1 MVVSIKDVILSPNTI
16 MKRIEFISHSVLDQL
31 MNGPKTWDIYSLQFD
46 ESTDVADI
54 AQLTVIVTMVFSDNA
69 TKEEMLAFF
78 L

>member
-1 MVVSIKDVILSPNTI
+1 
-16 MKRIEFISHSVLDQL
+16 